1 MEKIKLKFVLD
12 VLDNVSVKHS
22 ETADFIEKNMKEV
35 CERKKLL
42 VEEVFRFLVLIMVV
56 FA

>member
-12 VLDNVSVKHS
+12 VLDNVSVKHP

-35 CERKKLL
+35 CERQKLL